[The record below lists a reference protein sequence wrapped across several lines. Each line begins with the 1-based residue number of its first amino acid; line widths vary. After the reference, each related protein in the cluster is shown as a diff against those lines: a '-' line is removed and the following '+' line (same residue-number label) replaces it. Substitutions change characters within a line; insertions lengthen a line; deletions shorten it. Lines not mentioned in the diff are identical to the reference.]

1 MAIIRFYKRVKPQNI
16 KWADET
22 FEVCKQVVN
31 PFIGNDH
38 K

>member
-1 MAIIRFYKRVKPQNI
+1 MAIIRFYKRVKPQKI
-16 KWADET
+16 KWADEK

-31 PFIGNDH
+31 PLIGNYQ